1 MNIVYTIHTNV
12 NTLKILHIYGR
23 ILRFTLHVVIKSV
36 LLVKIIKAS
45 RNLGITTQ

>member
-36 LLVKIIKAS
+36 FKIIKAS